1 MLSRL
6 RRKIAALERPLPRSL
21 TNRWL
26 ARRFGAR
33 IDPGADIRF
42 PALLTLGPG
51 VVLGRCRVICTGPVT
66 LGERCD
72 IRDDAI
78 IDAQCGPVT
87 LGRRVG
93 VNPFCILYGAGGLS
107 IGNDVLIAAHTVV
120 IPSNHRIDGLDVPIY
135 DQGTTQQGVSIG
147 SDVWLGTHVVVL
159 DGVTIGDGA
168 VVAAGAVVTRDVAP
182 RAIVGGVPARLL
194 RMRGTSPGEIP

>member
-1 MLSRL
+1 M
-6 RRKIAALERPLPRSL
+6 
-21 TNRWL
+21 NN
-26 ARRFGAR
+26 
-33 IDPGADIRF
+33 
-42 PALLTLGPG
+42 
-51 VVLGRCRVICTGPVT
+51 VLGDLPNK
-66 LGERCD
+66 CD
-72 IRDDAI
+72 
-78 IDAQCGPVT
+78 
-87 LGRRVG
+87 VG
-93 VNPFCILYGAGGLS
+93 MQAV
-107 IGNDVLIAAHTVV
+107 
-120 IPSNHRIDGLDVPIY
+120 SNHRIDGLDVPIY